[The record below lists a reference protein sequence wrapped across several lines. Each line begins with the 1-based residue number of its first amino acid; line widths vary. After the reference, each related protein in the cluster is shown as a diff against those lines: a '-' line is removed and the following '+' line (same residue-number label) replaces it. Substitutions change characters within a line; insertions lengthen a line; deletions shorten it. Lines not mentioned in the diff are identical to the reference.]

1 MPLVQLS
8 RLRSQLNALAAH
20 FNDPKVFQASLT
32 SLFLMYEN
40 KESTTNIWLRKSS
53 RLTLYSVPESVMS
66 ELESRIAVLSRMMPE
81 SALVN
86 ADALWEMPFYESK
99 ITAITMVSNLEDTYQ
114 NEFFRRVQLWLS
126 DNLEEVLIK
135 DFLAVVEEKPAI
147 LHNQLWLD
155 MIKSWLDSKD
165 TNVIK
170 LGLQALN
177 RTLSHK
183 YQNLPAIFSLLTPLV
198 RNPQLVLQKELIG
211 VIQALILLSE
221 AETAS
226 FLMMVGELYPKDD
239 VLIFLRKCL
248 PLFDNFFQIEV
259 RNALSAY

>member
-1 MPLVQLS
+1 MSLVQLS
-8 RLRSQLNALAAH
+8 RLKSQLNALAAH
-20 FNDPKVFQASLT
+20 FNDPKVFQDSLT

-53 RLTLYSVPESVMS
+53 QLILYNVPESVMS

-86 ADALWEMPFYESK
+86 ADNLWEMPFYESK
-99 ITAITMVSNLEDTYQ
+99 KTAITMVSNLEDTYQ
-114 NEFFRRVQLWLS
+114 KEFFRRVQLWLS
-126 DNLEEVLIK
+126 VNLKEVFIK
-135 DFLAVVEEKPAI
+135 DLLAAVEEKPVI
-147 LHNQLWLD
+147 LLSKQWLYL
-155 MIKSWLDSKD
+155 IKTWLESKD

-177 RTLSHK
+177 KTLSHK

-211 VIQALILLSE
+211 AIQALILLSE

-226 FLMMVGELYPKDD
+226 FLMMVGELYPNDD
-239 VLIFLRKCL
+239 VLMFLRKCL
-248 PLFDNFFQIEV
+248 PLFDNYFQSEV
-259 RNALSAY
+259 RNALSAH